1 MKEILTEELV
11 AMRAAKELMPGD
23 YCNLGIGIPLNCAAY
38 TPEGVMVQSENGV
51 LGYGPVYDRESLEE
65 NIERVDWDVTD
76 AGMRYLEYV
85 PGMSFFDML
94 TSFSM
99 IRSGRLISI
108 LGGLQVSEKGDAS
121 IHSMNEDD
129 IASKIG
135 GSMDLA
141 WGAKRLIITMTHCSK
156 DGSPKIVRK
165 LTMPVTT
172 RNRVNLVVTDLAV
185 IEVTRSGLV
194 LREVAPGWTPEEVQ
208 AQTEATLTIAP
219 DIREMEF

>member
-1 MKEILTEELV
+1 VKEKLTEELV
-11 AMRAAKELMPGD
+11 AMRATKELVPGD

-38 TPEGVMVQSENGV
+38 APEGVMLQSENGV
-51 LGYGPVYDRESLEE
+51 LGYGPVHDRESLDE
-65 NIERVDWDVTD
+65 NIERVDWDVAD

-94 TSFSM
+94 TSFAM

-121 IHSMNEDD
+121 IHSMSEAD

-141 WGAKRLIITMTHCSK
+141 WGARRLIVTMTHCSK
-156 DGSPKIVRK
+156 DGDPKVVRE
-165 LTMPVTT
+165 LTMPVTVKK
-172 RNRVNLVVTDLAV
+172 RVNLIVTDLAV
-185 IEVTRSGLV
+185 IEVTDSGLV
-194 LREVAPGWTPEEVQ
+194 LREVAPGWTSGEIQE
-208 AQTEATLTIAP
+208 QTEPTLTIAT
-219 DIREMEF
+219 DVREIEF